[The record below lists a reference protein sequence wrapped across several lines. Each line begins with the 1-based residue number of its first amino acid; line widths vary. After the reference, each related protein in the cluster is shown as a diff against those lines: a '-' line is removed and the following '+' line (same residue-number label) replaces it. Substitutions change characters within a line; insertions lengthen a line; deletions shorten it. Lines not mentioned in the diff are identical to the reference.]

1 MKKNKKIIEDGLKNE
16 KMKKWKILLKMNNS
30 KFKKMKNWKN
40 EKFN

>member
-1 MKKNKKIIEDGLKNE
+1 MKKWKNE

-40 EKFN
+40 EKMKNLIKNG